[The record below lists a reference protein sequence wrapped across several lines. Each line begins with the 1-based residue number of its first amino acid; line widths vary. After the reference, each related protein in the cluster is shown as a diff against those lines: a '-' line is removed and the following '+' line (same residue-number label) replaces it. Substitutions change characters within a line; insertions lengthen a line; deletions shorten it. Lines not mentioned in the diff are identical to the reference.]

1 MFSWDMLLRMLHV
14 TLFGYFNVI
23 LKIGNKDFSDFKT
36 FFFSSYGGK
45 SLSHQG
51 VYLPWGGV
59 YNVYNRV
66 RLDSVCQS
74 T

>member
-36 FFFSSYGGK
+36 FFFFLLVMEAK
-45 SLSHQG
+45 
-51 VYLPWGGV
+51 V
-59 YNVYNRV
+59 
-66 RLDSVCQS
+66 
-74 T
+74 